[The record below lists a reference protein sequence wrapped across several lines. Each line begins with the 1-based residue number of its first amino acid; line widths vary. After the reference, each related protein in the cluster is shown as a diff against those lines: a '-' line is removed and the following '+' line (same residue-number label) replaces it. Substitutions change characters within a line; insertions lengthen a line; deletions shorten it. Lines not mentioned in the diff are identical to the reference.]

1 MLSQWIQDKLFGW
14 EDRQLPGNTGYYDL
28 EKDFATYA
36 DGGPTANP
44 YQTAAVEYSFNEQ
57 GRAFMACVMTPVM
70 PMIGPLELAMIAR
83 QLLALGN
90 AVFEIY
96 ADPDGI
102 GLLPIATYTVTGG
115 VRPSSW
121 TYNFKQQRPN
131 GASDLDLDALP
142 TLVRPA
148 TGIVHVRYMP
158 RPEAPWRGVSPLIG
172 AGVSAQTLAR
182 IESGLSQDA
191 NVGAGEIIA
200 VPDGATAQQVTQA
213 KNALTTG
220 RGKVSLVETSAAGWG
235 QGQQAKPSG
244 DYQQRRFGPEP
255 PATAIDLR
263 EKSAAALIAA
273 LGAPTPS
280 AQGAALREGYRH
292 FMANTIASN
301 ARLIEQELSRKLE
314 QPVSIRFPER
324 IRSDISALSRAYKSL
339 SETDRQWAADIVG
352 LPSPPEEVIIP
363 GDAEG
368 LRASANHSTNGK
380 TSDLKGGRNAQFH
393 SVPG

>member
-14 EDRQLPGNTGYYDL
+14 EMRQLPGDSGTNTYLNDLDTYYG
-28 EKDFATYA
+28 E
-36 DGGPTANP
+36 GQTANP
-44 YQTAAVEYSFNEQ
+44 YQTAAVEYSLNEQ
-57 GRAFMACVMTPVM
+57 GRAFMACEMTPVM

-102 GLLPIATYTVTGG
+102 GLLPVATYQVNGG

-121 TYNFKQQRPN
+121 SYTFKQQRPN
-131 GASDLDLDALP
+131 GEDDLDLDALP
-142 TLVRPA
+142 TRVRPA

-191 NVGAGEIIA
+191 NSGSGQILA
-200 VPDGATAQQVTQA
+200 VPDGATAKQVEQL

-235 QGQQAKPSG
+235 QGQQAKPAG

-314 QPVSIRFPER
+314 RPVSIRFPER
-324 IRSDISALSRAYKSL
+324 IRSDISALSRAYKSM
-339 SETDRQWAADIVG
+339 SETDRQWAAEIVG
-352 LPSPPEEVIIP
+352 LPSPPEEVIIAP
-363 GDAEG
+363 DATDDTPT
-368 LRASANHSTNGK
+368 ANRNTNGIPAH
-380 TSDLKGGRNAQFH
+380 LNGGRNA
-393 SVPG
+393 

>member
-14 EDRQLPGNTGYYDL
+14 EMRQLPGDSGTNTYLNDLDTYYG
-28 EKDFATYA
+28 E
-36 DGGPTANP
+36 GQTANP
-44 YQTAAVEYSFNEQ
+44 YQTAAVEFALNEL
-57 GRAFMACVMTPVM
+57 GRAFMAAEMSPAM

-83 QLLALGN
+83 QTLALGN

-102 GLLPIATYTVTGG
+102 GLLPVATYKVDGS

-121 TYNFKQQRPN
+121 TYIFKQQSPN
-131 GASDLDLDALP
+131 DEDGLGLDALP
-142 TLVRPA
+142 TRVRPA

-191 NVGAGEIIA
+191 NAGAGQIIA
-200 VPDGATAQQVTQA
+200 VPDGATAVQVEQA

-235 QGQQAKPSG
+235 QGQQAKPAG

-292 FMANTIASN
+292 FMANTVASIAK
-301 ARLIEQELSRKLE
+301 LIAQEMSLKLE
-314 QPVSIRFPER
+314 RTVSFRFPER

-339 SETDRQWAADIVG
+339 SETDRQWAAGVVG

-363 GDAEG
+363 QNAPDDTPV
-368 LRASANHSTNGK
+368 ANRNTDGIPAHLN
-380 TSDLKGGRNAQFH
+380 GGRNA
-393 SVPG
+393 

>member
-1 MLSQWIQDKLFGW
+1 MLSQWIQAKVFGW
-14 EDRQLPGNTGYYDL
+14 EDRQLPANSGFNAYTNDVANYYG
-28 EKDFATYA
+28 EGQA
-36 DGGPTANP
+36 ANP
-44 YQTAAVEYSFNEQ
+44 NQTAAVEYSFNEQ
-57 GRAFMACVMTPVM
+57 GRAFMACEMTPVM

-96 ADPDGI
+96 ADSDGI
-102 GLLPIATYTVTGG
+102 GLLPIATYQVNGG

-121 TYNFKQQRPN
+121 TYAFKQQRPN
-131 GASDLDLDALP
+131 GEDDLDLAVLP
-142 TLVRPA
+142 TRVLPA

-172 AGVSAQTLAR
+172 AGVTAQTLAR
-182 IESGLSQDA
+182 IEGGLSQDA
-191 NVGAGEIIA
+191 NVPAGEIIA
-200 VPDGATAQQVTQA
+200 IPDGATAKQVEQA
-213 KNALTTG
+213 MSAITTG
-220 RGKVSLVETSAAGWG
+220 RGKASLIETTSAGWG

-244 DYQQRRFGPEP
+244 DYQQRRYGPEP

-280 AQGAALREGYRH
+280 AEGAALREGYRH

-314 QPVSIRFPER
+314 RPVTIRFPER
-324 IRSDISALSRAYKSL
+324 IRSDISALSRAYKSMA
-339 SETDRQWAADIVG
+339 ETDRQWAADVVG
-352 LPSPPEEVIIP
+352 LPSPPAEVIIAP
-363 GDAEG
+363 DAPDDTAG
-368 LRASANHSTNGK
+368 ANPNTNGIP
-380 TSDLKGGRNAQFH
+380 TNLNGGRHARIH
-393 SVPG
+393 TVV